1 MRSNLQLY
9 LQAITTVLL
18 MSMIGVISGF
28 IAAAITGD
36 RTITIAT
43 GSAMTVLTGAILA
56 ACSWWRTRAPM
67 VLEENV
73 PSK

>member
-9 LQAITTVLL
+9 LEAITAVLL
-18 MSMIGVISGF
+18 MSTIGVISGF

-43 GSAMTVLTGAILA
+43 GGAMTVLTGAILSA
-56 ACSWWRTRAPM
+56 RLWWLTCAPM
-67 VLEENV
+67 ALEGNV